1 MKTRMLVLLCFFSSL
16 AGAQDKPKAPVPQK
30 QQEKVKVAEP
40 KKPERYIQ
48 GPYDR
53 KGNYRY
59 TPAVRKE
66 DEHY

>member
-1 MKTRMLVLLCFFSSL
+1 M
-16 AGAQDKPKAPVPQK
+16 KPKAPVAQK

-48 GPYDR
+48 GPYDQ
-53 KGNYRY
+53 KGKYRY

>member
-1 MKTRMLVLLCFFSSL
+1 M
-16 AGAQDKPKAPVPQK
+16 KPKAPVPQK

-48 GPYDR
+48 GPYDH